1 MSFVIDKQGEYLPV
15 FGEYTGGDI
24 KNSYL
29 APDTTLTVKTDGT
42 GDFTSLNDAIS
53 YLTGKWSTGTVN
65 INIAAGTYTTTSKI
79 DIAGTSFNIPRLII
93 SGASADTTII
103 SCATAQ
109 SSGIIRV
116 LNTWNDIRI
125 RLLTIQGAGK
135 TASGGIGIMAQN
147 NSLPVYTEQVKI
159 KDVEIGY
166 KMRQTGVSKILNFAF
181 ENCGTAVSVEAGS
194 TTLIINPSYTNVTTQ
209 LNQTKNTLTYNGII
223 YCE

>member
-1 MSFVIDKQGEYLPV
+1 MTLGFSTDFDVSKGV
-15 FGEYTGGDI
+15 GGSSVADD
-24 KNSYL
+24 NYL

-65 INIAAGTYTTTSKI
+65 INIAAGTYTTTSRI

-125 RLLTIQGAGK
+125 NKITIQGAGK
-135 TASGGIGIMAQN
+135 TASGGIGIVAQN
-147 NSLPVYTEQVKI
+147 NSLPVYTEQAKI

-166 KMRQTGVSKILNFAF
+166 KMKQTGVSKILNFAF
-181 ENCGTAVSVEAGS
+181 DNCGTAINVESGS
-194 TTLIINPSYTNVTTQ
+194 TTLVINPSYTSVTTQ